1 MSHLP
6 CGVCGCACI
15 ISVADKVSDHPSDAE
30 DASYAE
36 DQPLADD
43 GSVIT
48 AVYRPDDASLEFVLD
63 GNSLG
68 MAFARSVPSSL
79 CVLPRLLVG
88 GNPSCAVNAL
98 VLMFVRHLAVDC
110 E

>member
-1 MSHLP
+1 MLLP
-6 CGVCGCACI
+6 SPLADWRFAHPVTPPCVCVCART

-48 AVYRPDDASLEFVLD
+48 TVYRPDDGSLEFVLD

-68 MAFARSVPSSL
+68 IAFARSVPTSFTFCHVCMLAST
-79 CVLPRLLVG
+79 
-88 GNPSCAVNAL
+88 
-98 VLMFVRHLAVDC
+98 RHML
-110 E
+110 